1 MSYNPST
8 FVYNRPAAHGPK
20 QQSRAA
26 RDQIVQIKSLPV
38 AKLKKGVD
46 EESPRLETRLS
57 KEAMRSVYEIKCRRS
72 TKEADANLIT
82 VSHEQELATNGQKT
96 FNKNRA
102 PTIVE
107 SLLLNPQDKLFDF
120 MMQSDGLSCS
130 LQDAEV
136 VDFIEEQSI
145 RSRIREEAR
154 RGKVRRSPA
163 TMEFN
168 RERGRLKQANEVDP
182 LTKSSLYV
190 NTFFDFNKANY
201 VEPIQKEVRRQEE
214 ALMRAP
220 GASAETMALDL

>member
-1 MSYNPST
+1 MSYNPNT

-57 KEAMRSVYEIKCRRS
+57 KEAMRSVYEIKSRRR
-72 TKEADANLIT
+72 TKEVDANLLT
-82 VSHEQELATNGQKT
+82 MSNDQELAMSEQKT
-96 FNKNRA
+96 LNKNQA
-102 PTIVE
+102 PIEE
-107 SLLLNPQDKLFDF
+107 SFLLNPQDKLFDF

-136 VDFIEEQSI
+136 VDFIEEKSI

-154 RGKVRRSPA
+154 RGKARRSPA

-168 RERGRLKQANEVDP
+168 RERGRLKPGNEVEP

-201 VEPIQKEVRRQEE
+201 VEPIQSEVRRQEE
-214 ALMRAP
+214 ALMKAP
-220 GASAETMALDL
+220 GASAERMALDL